1 MNFFERQ
8 RQVRRLSFR
17 LVALFALA
25 IITIVLVVDVIVALA
40 FGRSGTS
47 TGSIV
52 GLMIVSS
59 AITLL
64 VIGLASLFRT
74 VSLRAL
80 GGASV
85 ATGLN
90 GRLVPEDTTDPQ
102 LRRYRNVVEEMAI
115 ASGVPVPKVYILE
128 HEAGINA
135 FAAGWSSG
143 DAVVA
148 VTRGALER
156 LNRDELQ
163 GVIGHEFSHIV
174 NGDMRLNMRL
184 IGLLFGILVLAFGGR
199 LLMYAGRG
207 ERNPLPLVGIGLLI
221 AGYGGMLIGNI
232 IKAAVS
238 RQREYLADASAV
250 QYTRQ
255 TAGLVG
261 ALKKIA
267 GLPTGSAIR
276 TPKADEVSHMLF
288 GSGNRLTSV
297 FATHPPLIKRIH
309 VLDPSV
315 SEAEL
320 QQLARQWAAS
330 PPSGMQEDTAMGLT
344 GRGETMAARDTT
356 VRVSPADVVATVGV
370 ATDDSY
376 RRAGAI
382 LDSIPADV
390 LSRSRRPETVVPLVF
405 GLLLADDPEARANQR
420 ELLAAAFGAGV
431 ADAAVGEAQAMESL
445 HPGLRLPLAELVFPV
460 LRQRTA
466 EEQHAVVNAIH
477 ALIRVDG
484 EISVFEYCLSRL
496 LHRELYEAMHRKPP
510 WETHRRTL
518 TGSLGAAATLIATLA
533 QIGHSD
539 PDEAARAFAAGLAR
553 IAPSA
558 QLPYAPP
565 TDGVRALEASWAALD
580 GLRDNDKAMLVEG
593 LVAVIAHDGVMT
605 VAETELVRTVCA
617 VLQCPLPPLV
627 PTAA

>member
-1 MNFFERQ
+1 M
-8 RQVRRLSFR
+8 
-17 LVALFALA
+17 
-25 IITIVLVVDVIVALA
+25 
-40 FGRSGTS
+40 
-47 TGSIV
+47 
-52 GLMIVSS
+52 
-59 AITLL
+59 
-64 VIGLASLFRT
+64 
-74 VSLRAL
+74 
-80 GGASV
+80 
-85 ATGLN
+85 
-90 GRLVPEDTTDPQ
+90 
-102 LRRYRNVVEEMAI
+102 
-115 ASGVPVPKVYILE
+115 E

-184 IGLLFGILVLAFGGR
+184 IGLLFGILILAFGGR
-199 LLMYAGRG
+199 LLIYAGGR
-207 ERNPLPLVGIGLLI
+207 EKSPLPLIGIGLLI
-221 AGYGGMLIGNI
+221 AGYGGMLIGNV

-288 GSGNRLTSV
+288 GAGNKLTSV

-330 PPSGMQEDTAMGLT
+330 PPSGLAEDMAMGLT
-344 GRGETMAARDTT
+344 GRGEALAARDTT

-382 LDSIPADV
+382 LDSIPEDV
-390 LSRSRRPETVVPLVF
+390 LSRSRQPDTVVPLVF
-405 GLLLADDPEARANQR
+405 GLLLSDDPTARAHQR
-420 ELLAAAFGAGV
+420 EILARTFGAGL
-431 ADAAVGEAQAMESL
+431 ADAATGEAQALASL
-445 HPGLRLPLAELVFPV
+445 HPGLRLPLAELAFPV

-466 EEQHAVVNAIH
+466 EEQAGLVNAMH

-496 LHRELYEAMHRKPP
+496 LHRELYEAVHRKPP
-510 WETHRRTL
+510 WDTHRRTL
-518 TGSLGAAATLIATLA
+518 GGSLGAAAMLLATLA

-539 PDEAARAFAAGLAR
+539 PGDAARAFAAGLAR

-558 QLPYAPP
+558 RLPYAPP
-565 TDGVRALEASWAALD
+565 ADGVRALEASWPALD
-580 GLRDNDKAMLVEG
+580 GLRENDKALFVEA

-627 PTAA
+627 PTAP

>member
-17 LVALFALA
+17 LVALFVLA
-25 IITIVLVVDVIVALA
+25 VLTIVLVVDVIVALA
-40 FGRSGTS
+40 FGSSGTS
-47 TGSIV
+47 PESLI
-52 GLMIVSS
+52 GLMIVTSCVT
-59 AITLL
+59 AL
-64 VIGLASLFRT
+64 VIGIASLFRT
-74 VSLRAL
+74 ITLRSL
-80 GGASV
+80 GGSGV
-85 ATGLN
+85 AAGLN
-90 GRLVPEDTTDPQ
+90 GRLVPENTTDPQ
-102 LRRYRNVVEEMAI
+102 LRRLRNVVEEMAI
-115 ASGVPVPKVYILE
+115 ASGMSVPKVYVLE

-163 GVIGHEFSHIV
+163 GVIAHEFSHIV

-184 IGLLFGILVLAFGGR
+184 IGLLFGILVLAIGGR
-199 LLMYAGRG
+199 LLMYLGGR
-207 ERNPLPLVGIGLLI
+207 EKSPLPLVGIGLLI

-250 QYTRQ
+250 QFTRQ

-261 ALKKIA
+261 ALKKIG
-267 GLPTGSAIR
+267 GLQVGSAVR

-288 GSGNRLTSV
+288 GAGSRLTSV
-297 FATHPPLIKRIH
+297 FATHPPLLKRIQ

-320 QQLARQWAAS
+320 RQLARQWAAN
-330 PPSGMQEDTAMGLT
+330 PPSGLQEDTALGLA
-344 GRGETMAARDTT
+344 GRGEAMAASDAT
-356 VRVSPADVVATVGV
+356 VRMQPADVVATVGV
-370 ATDDSY
+370 TTDDSY

-382 LDSIPADV
+382 IDSIPSEV
-390 LSRSRRPETVVPLVF
+390 LDRTRQVETVVPLVF
-405 GLLLADDPEARANQR
+405 GLLFAEDAATRANQR
-420 ELLAAAFGAGV
+420 EVLSATFGPAL
-431 ADAAVGEAQAMESL
+431 ADAAVAEAGALESL
-445 HPGLRLPLAELVFPV
+445 HPGLRLPLAELAFPV
-460 LRQRTA
+460 LRHRSSQDQA
-466 EEQHAVVNAIH
+466 AIVNTIH

-496 LHRELYEAMHRKPP
+496 LHRELYEAMYRKPP
-510 WETHRRTL
+510 WESHRRTL
-518 TGSLGAAATLIATLA
+518 AGSLGPAATLLATLA
-533 QIGHSD
+533 QIGHGD
-539 PDEAARAFAAGLAR
+539 PAEAARAFAAGLAR
-553 IAPSA
+553 IAGSA
-558 QLPYAPP
+558 TLTYAPP
-565 TDGVRALEASWAALD
+565 ADGVRALEASWPELD
-580 GLRDNDKAMLVEG
+580 GLRETDKALLVEG

-605 VAETELVRTVCA
+605 VAETELVRTICA

-627 PTAA
+627 PTA

>member
-25 IITIVLVVDVIVALA
+25 IITIVLAVDVIVALA
-40 FGRSGTS
+40 FGSSGS
-47 TGSIV
+47 SPESIV

-59 AITLL
+59 VITLL

-85 ATGLN
+85 AAGLN
-90 GRLVPEDTTDPQ
+90 GRLVPADTTDPQ
-102 LRRYRNVVEEMAI
+102 LRRLRNVVEEMAI
-115 ASGVPVPKVYILE
+115 ASGVPVPKVYVLE

-148 VTRGALER
+148 VTRGTLER

-184 IGLLFGILVLAFGGR
+184 IGLLFGIVVLAFGGR
-199 LLMYAGRG
+199 LLIYAGGR
-207 ERNPLPLVGIGLLI
+207 EKSPLPLVGIGLLI
-221 AGYGGMLIGNI
+221 AGYGGMLIGNV

-288 GSGNRLTSV
+288 GAGSRLTSI

-330 PPSGMQEDTAMGLT
+330 PPSGIQEDIAMGLT
-344 GRGETMAARDTT
+344 GRGEALAARDTT

-370 ATDDSY
+370 TTDDSY

-382 LDSIPADV
+382 LDSIPEDV
-390 LSRSRRPETVVPLVF
+390 LSRSRSPEAVVPLVF
-405 GLLLADDPEARANQR
+405 GLLLSDDPEARANQR
-420 ELLAAAFGAGV
+420 EVLVGRFGAGM
-431 ADAAVGEAQAMESL
+431 ADAAVGEARALESL
-445 HPGLRLPLAELVFPV
+445 HPGLRLPLAELAFPV
-460 LRQRTA
+460 LRQRTT
-466 EEQHAVVNAIH
+466 EEQNAVVNTIH

-496 LHRELYEAMHRKPP
+496 LHRELYEAVHRKPP
-510 WETHRRTL
+510 WDTNRRTL
-518 TGSLGAAATLIATLA
+518 TGSLGAAATLLATLA

-558 QLPYAPP
+558 RLPYAPS
-565 TDGVRALEASWAALD
+565 TDGVRALEASWPAMD
-580 GLRDNDKAMLVEG
+580 GLRENDTALLVEG

-605 VAETELVRTVCA
+605 VAETELVRTICA
-617 VLQCPLPPLV
+617 VLQCPLPPLI
-627 PTAA
+627 PTAT

>member
-17 LVALFALA
+17 LVMLFVLA
-25 IITIVLVVDVIVALA
+25 IITIVLAVDVIVAVA
-40 FGRSGTS
+40 FGSSGTS
-47 TGSIV
+47 PESLV
-52 GLMIVSS
+52 GLVITSS

-85 ATGLN
+85 AAGLN

-102 LRRYRNVVEEMAI
+102 LRRLRNVVEEMAI
-115 ASGVPVPKVYILE
+115 ASGMPVPKVYVLE

-199 LLMYAGRG
+199 LLMYAGGR
-207 ERNPLPLVGIGLLI
+207 EKSPLPLVGIGLLI

-267 GLPTGSAIR
+267 GLPVGSAIR

-288 GSGNRLTSV
+288 GSGNKLTSI
-297 FATHPPLIKRIH
+297 FATHPPILKRIH

-320 QQLARQWAAS
+320 QQLARQWAAA
-330 PPSGMQEDTAMGLT
+330 PPSGLQEDMALGLT
-344 GRGETMAARDTT
+344 GRGEAMAARDAT

-382 LDSIPADV
+382 LDAIPEDV
-390 LSRSRRPETVVPLVF
+390 RNRTRQPETALPLVF
-405 GLLLADDPEARANQR
+405 GLLLADDPQARANQR
-420 ELLAAAFGAGV
+420 EILAAAFGAGV
-431 ADAAVGEAQAMESL
+431 ADAAVAEAKALESL
-445 HPGLRLPLAELVFPV
+445 HPGLRLPLAELAFPA
-460 LRQRTA
+460 LRHGSAPEQTA
-466 EEQHAVVNAIH
+466 LVNAMH

-484 EISVFEYCLSRL
+484 EISVFEYCLSRM

-510 WETHRRTL
+510 WETLRRTL
-518 TGSLGAAATLIATLA
+518 AGSLGAAATLLATLA
-533 QIGHSD
+533 QIGQSD
-539 PDEAARAFAAGLAR
+539 PAEAARAFTAGLAR
-553 IAPSA
+553 MAPSA
-558 QLPYAPP
+558 RLPYAPP
-565 TDGVRALEASWAALD
+565 TDGVRALEASWPALD
-580 GLRDNDKAMLVEG
+580 GLREHDKALLVEG
-593 LVAVIAHDGVMT
+593 LVAVIAYDGVMT
-605 VAETELVRTVCA
+605 VAETELVRTICA

-627 PTAA
+627 PTAP